1 MLVEKSAI
9 PIMKPTRLLVSCEH
23 AVNTVPSAYLSL
35 FHKHE
40 SVLKTH
46 RAVDFG
52 ALEIAQHFHKA
63 FSCDLITATV
73 TRLLIDCNRSLNNAH
88 CFSEFTQ
95 ELSQSEKQKIIDQY
109 YLPYRN
115 QTEQLIQKHIDQ
127 GQQVL
132 HISSHSFT
140 PVFEGVKRNAGI
152 GLLYDPSRHGEK
164 EVAREWRGLLSQE
177 SPSFRVRMN
186 YPYLGTSNGFTT
198 ALRKK
203 HPEKNYL
210 GLELEINQ
218 TLLADQASLDVL
230 ARILST
236 SLQELLQLLNNN

>member
-1 MLVEKSAI
+1 
-9 PIMKPTRLLVSCEH
+9 MKPTTLFVSCEH
-23 AVNTVPSAYLSL
+23 AVNTVPSAYLKL
-35 FHKHE
+35 FHTQE
-40 SVLKTH
+40 AVLKTH
-46 RAVDFG
+46 RAMDFG
-52 ALEIAQHFHKA
+52 ALEIARHFSHA
-63 FSCDLITATV
+63 FSCELTTATV
-73 TRLLIDCNRSLNNAH
+73 TRLLIDCNRSLSNAH

-95 ELSQSEKQKIIDQY
+95 ELSQNEKQKIIDQY

-115 QTEQLIQKHIDQ
+115 QTEKLIQSHIDR
-127 GQQVL
+127 GHQVL

-140 PVFEGVKRNAGI
+140 PVFEGVTRNAGI

-164 EVAREWRGLLSQE
+164 EVAREWRSLLCQE
-177 SPSFRVRMN
+177 TPTYRVRMN

-218 TLLADQASLDVL
+218 TLVADETSLNTLAN
-230 ARILST
+230 ILST
-236 SLQELLQLLNNN
+236 SLKELLQLL